1 MYGFCFFLSVKAHH
15 PAFLNSVS
23 ETGHVRRGCGSRH
36 AAGYGFSLDPGSW
49 RSQEATRRITRTQGR
64 WCWDRQAVDAEGSRV
79 HYTLLLSL
87 VPSFPASV
95 VHKPI
100 ANVCLIFLVFFLSFF
115 FLVFFFMVEQKGQK
129 TTHSCG
135 RDMRWFDNVSKYVLG
150 D

>member
-1 MYGFCFFLSVKAHH
+1 MYFDGISASGSIVLCTTTGYLLPGQSFCVL
-15 PAFLNSVS
+15 
-23 ETGHVRRGCGSRH
+23 RRDIC
-36 AAGYGFSLDPGSW
+36 F
-49 RSQEATRRITRTQGR
+49 
-64 WCWDRQAVDAEGSRV
+64 RV
-79 HYTLLLSL
+79 NRFVYYDGI
-87 VPSFPASV
+87 PASV